1 MATTYHD
8 AAVSEV
14 RYGNWRWQ
22 EFYLLKNNFL
32 EDLQKMVKD
41 SSLRSPRSGDDEK
54 HYLSAVYTLISVKRF
69 KIRSSSRTLR
79 SSEL

>member
-22 EFYLLKNNFL
+22 EFYLLKNFL
-32 EDLQKMVKD
+32 EALQKMVKD
-41 SSLRSPRSGDDEK
+41 SSLRSPRFGDDEK
-54 HYLSAVYTLISVKRF
+54 HYWSAVRTQISVKALRNL
-69 KIRSSSRTLR
+69 IPLPQAR

>member
-14 RYGNWRWQ
+14 RYGNWRRQ

-41 SSLRSPRSGDDEK
+41 SSLGSPRFGDDEK
-54 HYLSAVYTLISVKRF
+54 HYWSAVRTLTSVKAPQ
-69 KIRSSSRTLR
+69 IRSAYRTLR